1 VSGLAR
7 RLIRLYPR
15 AWRERYEE
23 EFVALIEQRPASLRD
38 ALDVALGA
46 LDAWL
51 RPQVASERRVTLMI
65 GRMRSSVL
73 GVLWAWVGVVVAGV
87 GFQKMTEYEDF
98 VRVARQNI
106 TVGAAF
112 DAVVAGA
119 VVALVAVLV
128 GGAPIVFAAVS
139 GAFADRRKDVLLL
152 LCVPPLSL
160 AAFVG
165 YVLLVGKVVC
175 PVVGCL
181 MVHSFVNVALFLSI
195 AGAFVLAAVASAA
208 SVSVAVRRSE
218 VGERLYRFALYP
230 AGLATLAMVVVSTA
244 TFVWGLAL
252 WAQAPALF
260 AGNEG
265 ILATST
271 VATWLVILAVM
282 GGSTSAAVAAV
293 VRGLRAGRTV
303 ETSP

>member
-1 VSGLAR
+1 VSGPAR

-23 EFVALIEQRPASLRD
+23 EFVALIEQRPASFRD
-38 ALDVALGA
+38 ALDVALGV

-51 RPQVASERRVTLMI
+51 RPQVEGRKVVI
-65 GRMRSSVL
+65 YRMRSSVL

-112 DAVVAGA
+112 DTVVVGA
-119 VVALVAVLV
+119 VLALAAVLV
-128 GGAPIVFAAVS
+128 GGMPIVLAALREAIAE
-139 GAFADRRKDVLLL
+139 GRKDVPLL

-181 MVHSFVNVALFLSI
+181 TVHSLVNVALFLSI

-230 AGLATLAMVVVSTA
+230 AALATLAMVVVLAA
-244 TFVWGLAL
+244 TVSWGVAL
-252 WAQAPALF
+252 WVQAPALF
-260 AGNEG
+260 AGDDG
-265 ILATST
+265 ILATPTS
-271 VATWLVILAVM
+271 ATWLVILAVM
-282 GGSTSAAVAAV
+282 GGSTCAAVAAV
-293 VRGLRAGRTV
+293 VRGLRAGHTV
-303 ETSP
+303 ETLP

>member
-1 VSGLAR
+1 VSGPAR
-7 RLIRLYPR
+7 RPIRLYPR

-23 EFVALIEQRPASLRD
+23 EFVALIEQRPASFRD
-38 ALDVALGA
+38 ALDVALGV

-51 RPQVASERRVTLMI
+51 RPQVEGRKVVI
-65 GRMRSSVL
+65 YRMRSSVL

-98 VRVARQNI
+98 VRVARQNM

-112 DAVVAGA
+112 DTVVVGA
-119 VVALVAVLV
+119 VLALAAVLV
-128 GGAPIVFAAVS
+128 GGMPIVLAALREAIAE
-139 GAFADRRKDVLLL
+139 GRKDVPLL

-175 PVVGCL
+175 SVVGCL
-181 MVHSFVNVALFLSI
+181 TVHSLVNVALFLSI

-218 VGERLYRFALYP
+218 VGERLYRFALYL
-230 AGLATLAMVVVSTA
+230 AALATLAMVVVLAA
-244 TFVWGLAL
+244 TVSWGVAL
-252 WAQAPALF
+252 WVQAPALF
-260 AGNEG
+260 AGDDG
-265 ILATST
+265 ILATPTS
-271 VATWLVILAVM
+271 ATWLVILAVM
-282 GGSTSAAVAAV
+282 GGSTCAAVAAV

-303 ETSP
+303 ETLP

>member
-1 VSGLAR
+1 MSGLAR
-7 RLIRLYPR
+7 RLVRLYPR

-23 EFVALIEQRPASLRD
+23 EFVALLDERPASLFDLRD
-38 ALDVALGA
+38 IALGA

-51 RPQVASERRVTLMI
+51 RPQVASERRVMI
-65 GRMRSSVL
+65 GRMRNSVL
-73 GVLWAWVGVVVAGV
+73 LVLWAWVGVVVAGV

-98 VRVARQNI
+98 ARAARQSI

-112 DAVVAGA
+112 DAVVVGA
-119 VVALVAVLV
+119 VLALAAVLV
-128 GGAPIVFAAVS
+128 GGVPIVFAAVRKAYAE
-139 GAFADRRKDVLLL
+139 GRKDVPLL

-181 MVHSFVNVALFLSI
+181 RVHSLVNVALFLSI
-195 AGAFVLAAVASAA
+195 AAAFVLAAVASAA

-244 TFVWGLAL
+244 TLVWGLAL

-260 AGNEG
+260 QGHDG

-282 GGSTSAAVAAV
+282 GGSTCAAVAAV
-293 VRGLRAGRTV
+293 ARGLGAWRTD
-303 ETSP
+303 